1 MSTAASMSAPSPSAS
16 TDLFSVLHTR
26 RSIREYQKDKP
37 VDDALLDEIFSA
49 AIHASSSGNMQ
60 TYSIIVTT
68 DPELRRQLY
77 KPHMEQS
84 MVLDAQVLV
93 TFCADF
99 RRMRKWLTLSN
110 ALPNFD
116 NFMSFM
122 IATIDATLV
131 SQNVALAAE
140 AKGLGLCYMGSTL
153 ANCDQIG
160 EILKCPPGVVP
171 VVGFSL
177 GWPAESPK
185 PRDRLPLK
193 GLIHRETYH
202 DHASEEIQQIY
213 EQREKAGWTRYNN
226 VPELRAMIE
235 ASGVENLAQVYTTL
249 KYTKESHLEYSQT
262 VLKYLETQEFMRN
275 AAEIVSPGTEADPSS
290 PAAAPP
296 KSAAPIPLPRT
307 SKVPSVSVST
317 SANPTTVT
325 TNTEEGEGEEEEV
338 GHSAPTTAQ
347 HEDAGLSSDEE
358 TK

>member
-1 MSTAASMSAPSPSAS
+1 
-16 TDLFSVLHTR
+16 
-26 RSIREYQKDKP
+26 
-37 VDDALLDEIFSA
+37 
-49 AIHASSSGNMQ
+49 
-60 TYSIIVTT
+60 
-68 DPELRRQLY
+68 
-77 KPHMEQS
+77 MEQS
-84 MVLDAQVLV
+84 MVLDAPVLV

-160 EILKCPPGVVP
+160 QILRCPPGVVP

-177 GWPAESPK
+177 GWPAENPK

-202 DHASEEIQQIY
+202 DHANQEIQQIY
-213 EQREKAGWTRYNN
+213 EQREKAGWTRYNSI
-226 VPELRAMIE
+226 PELRAMIE

-275 AAEIVSPGTEADPSS
+275 AAEIVSS
-290 PAAAPP
+290 PADAEVECSSAPAP
-296 KSAAPIPLPRT
+296 TKSSAPVPLPRT
-307 SKVPSVSVST
+307 SKVSAPSANQTSAPST
-317 SANPTTVT
+317 SEAPVA
-325 TNTEEGEGEEEEV
+325 EGDEEEEV
-338 GHSAPTTAQ
+338 GHSANATAA
-347 HEDAGLSSDEE
+347 HEDSGLTSDED
-358 TK
+358 K